1 MRPLLPN
8 YTCYKS
14 TAIHRALAYDF
25 RQNPAMAPAI
35 LLGSNLFG
43 KSIDELARELR
54 IAAGRRDVQDPFV
67 RISVSMPPGCSI
79 DHHLLLEVVKALLL
93 EYGLNPCEFGFV
105 AVLHPTG
112 VDIKRKEHVHITICR
127 VSLGD
132 GAKLWR
138 QPHRGY
144 HKLQKAA
151 EKVASVFRLEEAF
164 RDLSRAPDS
173 ECDHAE
179 LFRSILNRVMDDK
192 ASIADLIRILEA
204 QGCSLLPNLSV
215 SGHLSGLSFI
225 TSSNK
230 VIRGSDLGKFGLKQL
245 LRGGLV
251 YDPIADLPLLQA
263 AKDSRRKTILS
274 ADKVVPLEVEH
285 GQGLVTEV
293 GGDGADITEQRYPTP
308 FGMGS
313 YKHDRPNGSDV
324 SLGRTGRLPN
334 QNQRNICRVRF
345 HLGTT
350 SNEASFA
357 SVERRGSPRRSE
369 EVRSKRLLEVNKGK
383 DGEALTISGF
393 AASHGGSS
401 SSNFRGSRTGDL
413 SGYRAGGWALAGRE
427 SVLCNSG
434 CLPSGMGNL
443 HGQLTADDR
452 PPKGNPYVPPRPGF
466 EEGRASGRFPLS
478 LISSK
483 DFRESRRVCSPE
495 SGGRSRSAR
504 LLGHSSNS
512 RKR

>member
-1 MRPLLPN
+1 
-8 YTCYKS
+8 
-14 TAIHRALAYDF
+14 
-25 RQNPAMAPAI
+25 MAPAI

-54 IAAGRRDVQDPFV
+54 IAASRRDVRDPFV

-93 EYGLNPCEFGFV
+93 EYGLNPSEFGFV

-112 VDIKRKEHVHITICR
+112 VDKKRKEHVHITICR

-151 EKVASVFRLEEAF
+151 EKVASAFRLEEAF
-164 RDLSRAPDS
+164 RDLSRPPDS

-179 LFRSILNRVMDDK
+179 LFRSILNRVMDER

-204 QGCSLLPNLSV
+204 QECSLLPNLSL

-263 AKDSRRKTILS
+263 AKDSRRKRILPME
-274 ADKVVPLEVEH
+274 KVISLEVEDAK
-285 GQGLVTEV
+285 GLVTEV
-293 GGDGADITEQRYPTP
+293 ARDGADTTKQWNPTL
-308 FGMGS
+308 FGMGP
-313 YKHDRPNGSDV
+313 YKYDRPNGCDV
-324 SLGRTGRLPN
+324 ALGRTGHFTN
-334 QNQRNICRVRF
+334 QNQRNNRRVRL

-350 SNEASFA
+350 SHEASIA
-357 SVERRGSPRRSE
+357 SVEWRGAPRRGA
-369 EVRSKRLLEVNKGK
+369 EVRSKQLLEVNKGE
-383 DGEALTISGF
+383 DGEALSISGS
-393 AASHGGSS
+393 ATSDGGSS
-401 SSNFRGSRTGDL
+401 SSNLGGSRTDDG
-413 SGYRAGGWALAGRE
+413 SRYRVGGWPVAGGK

-452 PPKGNPYVPPRPGF
+452 PPKSNPYVPPRPGF
-466 EEGRASGRFPLS
+466 EEGRSSGRFPLS

-483 DFRESRRVCSPE
+483 DFRESRRVCAPK

-504 LLGHSSNS
+504 LLGHTSNS
-512 RKR
+512 RNR